1 MPNRRFHGR
10 TGTITG
16 LRGRCYLV
24 DVKLGKSLKTL
35 IIGKEHLR
43 LNSVSVKAKE

>member
-1 MPNRRFHGR
+1 
-10 TGTITG
+10 
-16 LRGRCYLV
+16 V
-24 DVKLGKSLKTL
+24 EVKIGKSMKTI